1 MFAHF
6 LAKPVVSCTSIKGT
20 YAVAMCGSRSLSRSN
35 LYPSAW
41 IQTMI
46 NRPLSVLLFALSIF
60 FLDTTAGVPQQAAPR
75 RAMLPIV
82 NDAAF
87 TSGPVIVDNSH
98 CGLNYVLGGGAFY
111 TASVPGAPG
120 FPQGCT
126 VTITNSDI
134 SACKGKS
141 VQVAGFPALFVLWP
155 GQVVQL
161 TNVTNAW
168 IETINPGRWR
178 PNCATFPLVINTDSQ
193 NGSDHAGL
201 ADGLGTGTEAF
212 KSVQYALQFVLTDF
226 DFAGAPQTQVKILM
240 APGSTD
246 ATGIHYAPHG
256 SNPGSQGGAVLTIDG
271 NGGIVVGQSDFLF
284 DAIVQIR
291 NLTFSN
297 PSGTCLNVQQRAY
310 VLLADQ
316 ITFGACAGSQINV
329 GLYGQVEFFNDFT
342 ISGGGGFFIT
352 NAGGLLYTGTGI
364 TASVSSN
371 ITYTNGVVV
380 GQFPGWTQLGQIT
393 WSLGSNTVRGK
404 KYEIG
409 SNHVLTGSA
418 NIPGSVAGTTA
429 TGGQAL

>member
-1 MFAHF
+1 
-6 LAKPVVSCTSIKGT
+6 
-20 YAVAMCGSRSLSRSN
+20 
-35 LYPSAW
+35 
-41 IQTMI
+41 MI
-46 NRPLSVLLFALSIF
+46 NRPQSVLLFALSIF
-60 FLDTTAGVPQQAAPR
+60 LLGATGGVPQEAAPV
-75 RAMLPIV
+75 RATLPMV
-82 NDAAF
+82 NGAAF
-87 TSGPVIVDNSH
+87 TSGPVTVNNSH
-98 CGLNYVLGGGAFY
+98 CGMNYVLGGGAFY
-111 TASVPGAPG
+111 KASVPSASG

-134 SACKGKS
+134 SACRGKS
-141 VQVAGFPALFVLWP
+141 IQVAGFPTLFVLWP

-161 TNVTNAW
+161 TNVTDAW
-168 IETINPGRWR
+168 VETINPGRWR
-178 PNCATFPLVINTDSQ
+178 PNCRTFPLVINTDSK

-212 KSVQYALQFVLTDF
+212 KSVQYALQYVLTDF
-226 DFAGAPQTQVKILM
+226 DFAGTPQTQVQILM

-256 SNPGSQGGAVLTIDG
+256 SNPASQGGAVLTVDG
-271 NGGIVVGQSDFLF
+271 NGGTIVGQNDFLF

-310 VLLADQ
+310 ILLADL
-316 ITFGACAGSQINV
+316 IAFGTCTGSQINV
-329 GLYGQVEFFNDFT
+329 GLYGQIEFFKDFT

-352 NAGGLLYTGTGI
+352 NSGGLLYTSKSI
-364 TASVSSN
+364 TASVSNN

-393 WSLGSNTVRGK
+393 WSLGSNTVTGK
-404 KYEIG
+404 KYDIG

-418 NIPGSVAGTTA
+418 NIPGTVAGTTA